1 MRTAPFITELRN
13 RGLLTPEQAAAIE
26 TDERTRPFSLHYE
39 VRTLLYLG
47 ITLLS
52 GGLGV
57 LIYEHLDELGHG
69 VVVAV
74 VALLMA
80 ACFAYAARHRQPF
93 NWGLVAG
100 SSLLADYLLLLGCL
114 LFLVL
119 EGYLQA
125 QYALFGTRYGLAL
138 ALPAGLFFYLAY
150 RFDHRGVLSMAI
162 TALAAWVGLS
172 VEPLAV
178 FKNEF
183 LTGSVSRAAITLGA
197 LLLLVGWVSETR
209 YRKAHFAYTYA
220 LLGGN
225 LLLSVATAAMFTEVL
240 QPLALLVLLIL
251 AVSAGLFWYGRRA
264 HSHVFLLLGAA
275 YGYVAFT
282 YGLVRLLSAT
292 GLDIVL
298 ALGLYYFIGSTVAAV
313 WFLTHLKRLAGTDAH
328 EQGL

>member
-1 MRTAPFITELRN
+1 MRAAPFIAELRD
-13 RGLLTPEQAAAIE
+13 RGRLTPEQAAAIE

-39 VRTLLYLG
+39 IRTLLYLG

-74 VALLMA
+74 VALLTA
-80 ACFAYAARHRQPF
+80 ACFAYAARHRPPF
-93 NWGLVAG
+93 SWGLVAG

-183 LTGSVSRAAITLGA
+183 LTGSVSRAAIAVGA
-197 LLLLVGWVSETR
+197 LLLLGGWLSETR
-209 YRKAHFAYTYA
+209 HRKVHFAYTYL

-225 LLLSVATAAMFTEVL
+225 LLLGTATAAMFTEVL
-240 QPLALLVLLIL
+240 QPLALLVILIL
-251 AVSAGLFWYGRRA
+251 AVSAGLFWYGRRV
-264 HSHVFLLLGAA
+264 HSHLFLLLGAT
-275 YGYVAFT
+275 YGYVALT
-282 YGLVRLLSAT
+282 YGLAQLLSAT
-292 GLDIVL
+292 GLNIVL

-313 WFLTHLKRLAGTDAH
+313 WFLTHLKRLAGTAAH